1 MNKVSAKIQKNEDDE
16 IKLVDTKT
24 GKVYKTN
31 FLNAFRDFE
40 RLLKTVPN
48 LSLII
53 PADKNEEQ
61 R

>member
-1 MNKVSAKIQKNEDDE
+1 MNKVSVKIQKNEDDE

-31 FLNAFRDFE
+31 FQNAFRDFE
-40 RLLKTVPN
+40 RLLKTVPH

-53 PADKNEEQ
+53 PADKNEDQ